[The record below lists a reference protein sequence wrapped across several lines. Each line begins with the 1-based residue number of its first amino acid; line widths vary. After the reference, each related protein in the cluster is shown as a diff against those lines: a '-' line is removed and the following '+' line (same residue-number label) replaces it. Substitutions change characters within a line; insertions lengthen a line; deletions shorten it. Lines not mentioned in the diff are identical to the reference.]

1 MAITVA
7 FAVHCLG
14 DAGASGDGLRS
25 EEGSLL
31 SSIKSPIVVIDSCQI
46 QKRFGSR
53 RERQQALFESQPI
66 TRAGEQ
72 GEDSAMEAT
81 SERNTPD
88 RPDTS
93 GEARHEPASSNQVR
107 TINLALQ
114 GGGAHGAF
122 TWGVLDRLLDEKDLA
137 FEGLSATS
145 AGAMNAAAFAYGL
158 AVDGREGAR
167 KALAGYWRRV
177 SDAARLGPLQPNPI
191 DRMLAD
197 HKLTWSP
204 IFTLIDFVTRVLSPY
219 QFNPANYN
227 PLRDVVEQSIN
238 FEVLKRADCPVK
250 LFLSATNVRTGKVKI
265 FAGTEIS
272 VSAVMASA
280 CLPTMFHAV
289 EIDGEAY
296 WDGGYM
302 GNPALFPLIYNCE
315 STDIVTVHIN
325 PLFRKEIPRAAGDI
339 LNRINEISF
348 NSSLMREMRAVSFVT
363 KLIAQNRIVDG
374 GLRPVRIHSIADD
387 EFMGALSPTSKY
399 NADWDFLVF
408 LRDQGRKCAGDW
420 LAKNFVK
427 LGVESSIDV
436 DQVYL

>member
-1 MAITVA
+1 MY
-7 FAVHCLG
+7 
-14 DAGASGDGLRS
+14 SGPRN
-25 EEGSLL
+25 GSW
-31 SSIKSPIVVIDSCQI
+31 
-46 QKRFGSR
+46 G
-53 RERQQALFESQPI
+53 
-66 TRAGEQ
+66 
-72 GEDSAMEAT
+72 SAMDSS
-81 SERNTPD
+81 SER
-88 RPDTS
+88 DTAQKP
-93 GEARHEPASSNQVR
+93 GPSNQVR

-122 TWGVLDRLLDEKDLA
+122 TWGVLDRLLDEKELA

-158 AVDGREGAR
+158 AIDGREGAR
-167 KALAGYWRRV
+167 KALTDYWKRV
-177 SDAARLGPLQPNPI
+177 SEAAKLGPLQPTPF

-197 HKLTWSP
+197 HKLSWSP
-204 IFTLIDFVTRVLSPY
+204 VFSVIGFVTRVLSPY
-219 QFNPANYN
+219 QFNPTNYN
-227 PLRDVVEQSIN
+227 PLRDVVEQSID
-238 FEVLKRADCPVK
+238 FEVLQRPDCPVK

-265 FAGTEIS
+265 FSGEELS

-302 GNPALFPLIYNCE
+302 GNPALFPLFYNCE
-315 STDIVTVHIN
+315 STDIVIVHIN
-325 PLFRKEIPRAAGDI
+325 PLFRKEVPRAADDI

-363 KLIAQNRIVDG
+363 KLITQNRIVNEE
-374 GLRPVRIHSIADD
+374 LKRVLIHSIADD
-387 EFMGALSPTSKY
+387 EFMGALSSTSKY
-399 NADWDFLVF
+399 NADWDFLIF

-427 LGVESSIDV
+427 LGVESTVDIDKI
-436 DQVYL
+436 YL

>member
-1 MAITVA
+1 MIPLV
-7 FAVHCLG
+7 VKKHSLG
-14 DAGASGDGLRS
+14 IL
-25 EEGSLL
+25 
-31 SSIKSPIVVIDSCQI
+31 
-46 QKRFGSR
+46 
-53 RERQQALFESQPI
+53 PI

-72 GEDSAMEAT
+72 GEDLTMEAT
-81 SERNTPD
+81 SEGKSAA
-88 RPDTS
+88 RPDAS
-93 GEARHEPASSNQVR
+93 GEAGHEPAFSTRVR

-122 TWGVLDRLLDEKDLA
+122 TWGVLDRLLDENELA

-167 KALAGYWRRV
+167 KALAGYWKRV
-177 SDAARLGPLQPNPI
+177 SDAAKLGPLQPNPI
-191 DRMLAD
+191 DRMLGD

-238 FEVLKRADCPVK
+238 FDVLKRPDCPVK

-272 VSAVMASA
+272 ASAVMASA

-315 STDIVTVHIN
+315 SADIVTVHIN
-325 PLFRKEIPRAAGDI
+325 PLFRKEVPRAAGDI

-363 KLIAQNRIVDG
+363 KLITQNRVVDG
-374 GLRPVRIHSIADD
+374 GLKRVLIHSIAAD

-399 NADWDFLVF
+399 NADWDFLIF

-420 LAKNFVK
+420 VAKNFVK

-436 DQVYL
+436 DQSYL